1 MNAAAG
7 WYVNPANN
15 GRLQYW
21 DGNQWLDIEAPK
33 SQLPSNVNES
43 PFSNLAIASLVSAF
57 VAPTIVPIIL
67 GHLAINDISKSGGT
81 KRGKPLAIAGLV
93 LGYLA
98 SVILIIWLISFS
110 ASSGTGTG
118 IDDSGDS
125 FSQCGA
131 MEYYINQGTASDQ
144 MVNSYLANC

>member
-7 WYVNPANN
+7 WYLSPAND
-15 GRLQYW
+15 GSLQYW
-21 DGNQWLDIEAPK
+21 DGKQWLDLEAPG
-33 SQLPSNVNES
+33 SQNSSKVNAA
-43 PFSNLAIASLVSAF
+43 PVSNLAIASLVSAF

-67 GHLAINDISKSGGT
+67 GHLAVNDISKSGGT

-98 SVILIIWLISFS
+98 SAILILWLITSS
-110 ASSGTGTG
+110 RSGTDTG
-118 IDDSGDS
+118 VDDSGES

-144 MVNSYLANC
+144 MLNSYSANC